1 MSLKYNIY
9 QSIILLIFIYYNYKL
24 YFESFKIII
33 SLPMSVAVEIFKSMY
48 HRISYH
54 MNVAVKKK
62 KKSSCES
69 EILSEL
75 KLFFFFNKKKHL
87 RPAIRR
93 LSNHPS
99 KLPASHRTN
108 TPTAISTATRN
119 HHSNQPPR
127 ITVLQP
133 STSQPHRH

>member
-1 MSLKYNIY
+1 MNLKYNIY

-24 YFESFKIII
+24 YFESLKSYHKFKIII

-75 KLFFFFNKKKHL
+75 KLFLKKKTL
-87 RPAIRR
+87 
-93 LSNHPS
+93 
-99 KLPASHRTN
+99 KTSH
-108 TPTAISTATRN
+108 
-119 HHSNQPPR
+119 
-127 ITVLQP
+127 
-133 STSQPHRH
+133 